1 MHKGTK
7 IVIWILLVIIA
18 ALLLVRYVLFPENF
32 AERSAWLQRIQDRQ
46 TQYKIDNPNAT
57 KQEMDKAFEEDV
69 NSLKAWKEDYKA
81 NNPWATD
88 ADADQAFNEAW
99 WQ

>member
-1 MHKGTK
+1 MNKRTK
-7 IVIWILLVIIA
+7 NILWIVFVIIA
-18 ALLLVRYVLFPENF
+18 LLLLARYVFFPEKF
-32 AERSAWLQRIQDRQ
+32 TERSEWLERIEDRQ

-57 KQEMDKAFEEDV
+57 KEEMDQAFEAGINNLE
-69 NSLKAWKEDYKA
+69 ARKEDYKA

-99 WQ
+99 GK